1 MKKILFITLV
11 VFSLVSCEDK
21 PISEGRSA
29 YKKYFKEMLKDP
41 SSFIVHSEEFTKE
54 GEYTVNWVLDI
65 GAKNSFGGYTRET
78 YKIKTTGS
86 QIISIDEY
94 ISELSQENNK
104 KTFVSPIVS
113 FVYKK
118 KNVPSIVNINDYI
131 NKDVTLKD
139 DICGS
144 SSYHDLIKFIEAINN
159 KDNEKFNMYINLG
172 TTIIRKGETIKIE
185 ELQTN
190 RLGGFFL
197 ISYNGKKLFIEQ
209 SAIF

>member
-1 MKKILFITLV
+1 MSISLNLVRRIT
-11 VFSLVSCEDK
+11 
-21 PISEGRSA
+21 
-29 YKKYFKEMLKDP
+29 
-41 SSFIVHSEEFTKE
+41 
-54 GEYTVNWVLDI
+54 
-65 GAKNSFGGYTRET
+65 
-78 YKIKTTGS
+78 
-86 QIISIDEY
+86 
-94 ISELSQENNK
+94 K